1 MGPISERFC
10 LFSCFVLFLLFVVCL
25 SVCGLLCL
33 LLSRTVFMYV
43 NDIVSFCL
51 WFAVVLISYFLPIHL
66 CLYVYCRGWV
76 WHLSFL
82 FLFSPCL
89 LLLLLCVFCCCCCCL
104 CVCACVYVCVLFMFV
119 VVLECRNWS
128 GASVSSRH

>member
-51 WFAVVLISYFLPIHL
+51 WFVVCGGFDFIFPANPFVFVRL
-66 CLYVYCRGWV
+66 
-76 WHLSFL
+76 LSWLGLAFE
-82 FLFSPCL
+82 FFVFVFSMFVTFIVMCFL
-89 LLLLLCVFCCCCCCL
+89 LLLLLFVCVCVCVCVCFVHVCCC
-104 CVCACVYVCVLFMFV
+104 A
-119 VVLECRNWS
+119 
-128 GASVSSRH
+128 